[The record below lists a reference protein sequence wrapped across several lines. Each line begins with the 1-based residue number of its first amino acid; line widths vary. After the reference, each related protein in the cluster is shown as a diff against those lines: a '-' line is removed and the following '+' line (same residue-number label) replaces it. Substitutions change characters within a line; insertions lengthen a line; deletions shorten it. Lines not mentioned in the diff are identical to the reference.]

1 MHVPWI
7 LAVWIVL
14 SAAIQGPPPP
24 RRLPPVGTTATS
36 SATQVIS
43 PVALMTWATRF
54 GHDGVHTLDLIVL
67 WRGAPGWFMR
77 GGPQRSSSGGGTESF
92 QSTAR
97 YGDVEV
103 QVTLQTAKRIAEVQ
117 GQKVELGDAN
127 VILVDG
133 VDTAGAATVVRTLRI
148 DPAVPFSQDGR
159 PRVEEVLRRSP
170 EIVAFLQ
177 CQTAMPDGRGQAMID
192 LICAQVIGKSQ

>member
-1 MHVPWI
+1 MQVSWT
-7 LAVWIVL
+7 LAAWIVL
-14 SAAIQGPPPP
+14 CAAIQGPPPP
-24 RRLPPVGTTATS
+24 PRLPPPGTTATS
-36 SATQVIS
+36 SGTQVIS
-43 PVALMTWATRF
+43 PVAVMTWATRH

-77 GGPQRSSSGGGTESF
+77 GGPRRDSGGGGTDSF
-92 QSTAR
+92 HSTAR

-117 GQKVELGDAN
+117 GQRVELGDAN

-133 VDTAGAATVVRTLRI
+133 VDTAGAAKVVRTLRI
-148 DPAVPFSQDGR
+148 DPAVPLSQEGR

-170 EIVAFLQ
+170 EVLSFLQ
-177 CQTAMPDGRGQAMID
+177 CETAMPDGKGQAMID
-192 LICAQVIGKSQ
+192 VICARVVGKSQ